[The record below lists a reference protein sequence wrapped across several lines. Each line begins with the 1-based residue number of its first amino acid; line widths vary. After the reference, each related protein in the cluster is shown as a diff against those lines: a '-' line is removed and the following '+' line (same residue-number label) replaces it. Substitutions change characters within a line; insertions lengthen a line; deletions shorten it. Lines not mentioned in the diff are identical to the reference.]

1 MLVDTKRVPKTLT
14 TDGSLVEHF
23 YTKPPTPLSK
33 TYEIVILCAEGR
45 RWVMVLGF
53 QGFEFC
59 SISTYQGFSW
69 LHINRPVNQIDYT
82 KVLLLPAPT
91 LGGMDFV
98 PED

>member
-1 MLVDTKRVPKTLT
+1 
-14 TDGSLVEHF
+14 
-23 YTKPPTPLSK
+23 
-33 TYEIVILCAEGR
+33 
-45 RWVMVLGF
+45 MVLGF

-69 LHINRPVNQIDYT
+69 FRINRPVNQIDYT